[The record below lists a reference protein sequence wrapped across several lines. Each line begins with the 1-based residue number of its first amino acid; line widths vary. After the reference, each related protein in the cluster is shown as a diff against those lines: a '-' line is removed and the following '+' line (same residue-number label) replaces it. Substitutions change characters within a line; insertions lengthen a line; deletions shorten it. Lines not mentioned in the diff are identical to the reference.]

1 MYNRSVRALFLS
13 VSLFFISA
21 SWVPSS
27 SFAASWLIEAEMKCG
42 KAKNDQPGYRDI
54 YKGVIS
60 SQSVVMNFQFN
71 RRDGTTGVKNLYG
84 YIAKDKLIIKGEGAT
99 LQNKDRWK
107 LMFSSV
113 GVNDMSDALRAGVS
127 GKESPG
133 SKWERECKIK
143 LTQIG
148 SVNNYTRALRQEK
161 PREKAL
167 ADVKEQLREKSAKV
181 IELKAR
187 ISAEQE
193 TINGLLAQIDAEK
206 EKLAQKTDEE
216 TANKAAVTAV
226 AAQVDALKTSNSEL
240 EAAKTALES
249 ELTQLTATKADLEK
263 KLESEAGKTQLLQAE
278 VNRLNQEVAKDSGQ
292 INNDDLLKFARTITN
307 LEDELATTSL
317 ELDQLRAENEQ
328 SVEQVKSLEASL
340 NASNKALKAA
350 QTVSTD
356 VTACSEAPRQ
366 EDANAS
372 VVAYLESKIKQL
384 EVQVDSCSGVE
395 PAPSIQS
402 DSTTVI
408 QSTNVEANSQQNL
421 PSVDEQMPVP
431 SQRFL
436 IDLVASTKASYS
448 DSDTDAKKKLKWIK
462 ASKLL
467 CSSAEFDI
475 GGEKRN
481 WVGFVD
487 DVYMTD
493 QGDVRLELSIDDEKN
508 EVSGKIKLET
518 LIALGI
524 DEEVIDYEEGDRIQF
539 SGSFVPG
546 NMKENECISAGLM
559 SNPELLDEEFRF
571 EYSKV
576 KKLDGP
582 KCSNFSSCFGYI
594 PNSSDQGMKTNSP
607 TNVSTQKAEV
617 KVVSN
622 PLTGPTQ
629 DAINRYPFLAGSDDD
644 RMVRLIGFSMEP
656 SSTGGPMEQSKEMF
670 VMMCTYDAINPN
682 QLSKQNYK
690 ELYSSWT
697 HLKTERSQL
706 MEVFKLMGLDKEFEY
721 CKYS

>member
-1 MYNRSVRALFLS
+1 M
-13 VSLFFISA
+13 
-21 SWVPSS
+21 
-27 SFAASWLIEAEMKCG
+27 
-42 KAKNDQPGYRDI
+42 
-54 YKGVIS
+54 
-60 SQSVVMNFQFN
+60 
-71 RRDGTTGVKNLYG
+71 
-84 YIAKDKLIIKGEGAT
+84 
-99 LQNKDRWK
+99 
-107 LMFSSV
+107 
-113 GVNDMSDALRAGVS
+113 
-127 GKESPG
+127 
-133 SKWERECKIK
+133 
-143 LTQIG
+143 
-148 SVNNYTRALRQEK
+148 
-161 PREKAL
+161 
-167 ADVKEQLREKSAKV
+167 
-181 IELKAR
+181 
-187 ISAEQE
+187 
-193 TINGLLAQIDAEK
+193 
-206 EKLAQKTDEE
+206 
-216 TANKAAVTAV
+216 
-226 AAQVDALKTSNSEL
+226 
-240 EAAKTALES
+240 
-249 ELTQLTATKADLEK
+249 
-263 KLESEAGKTQLLQAE
+263 
-278 VNRLNQEVAKDSGQ
+278 
-292 INNDDLLKFARTITN
+292 
-307 LEDELATTSL
+307 
-317 ELDQLRAENEQ
+317 
-328 SVEQVKSLEASL
+328 
-340 NASNKALKAA
+340 
-350 QTVSTD
+350 
-356 VTACSEAPRQ
+356 
-366 EDANAS
+366 
-372 VVAYLESKIKQL
+372 
-384 EVQVDSCSGVE
+384 
-395 PAPSIQS
+395 
-402 DSTTVI
+402 
-408 QSTNVEANSQQNL
+408 
-421 PSVDEQMPVP
+421 
-431 SQRFL
+431 
-436 IDLVASTKASYS
+436 
-448 DSDTDAKKKLKWIK
+448 
-462 ASKLL
+462 L